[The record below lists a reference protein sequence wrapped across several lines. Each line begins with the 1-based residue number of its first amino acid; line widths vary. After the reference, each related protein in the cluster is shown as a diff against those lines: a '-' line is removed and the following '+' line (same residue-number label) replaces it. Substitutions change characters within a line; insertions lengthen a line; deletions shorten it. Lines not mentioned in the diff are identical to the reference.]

1 MIQATVQNLADLL
14 DRTML
19 RDRHTLRR
27 RLRGI
32 ERSQQ
37 AGREVD
43 HGLSQVAADI
53 ERSVRRREDRQK
65 ALPKP
70 TYPEHLPVVERREEI
85 KEALAKH
92 QVVVLCGETGS
103 GKTTQLPKICL
114 ELGRGV
120 AGLIGHTQPRRI
132 AARTVAKR
140 ISEELESPLG
150 QTVGF
155 KVRFSDSLSE
165 NTYVKLMTD
174 GILLAETQGDPYL
187 EQYDTI
193 IIDEAHERSLNID
206 FLLGYLKQLLPKR
219 PELKLIITSAT
230 IDPQR
235 FSRHFNDAPML
246 MVSGRTYPVETR
258 YRPLISEDP
267 DEEDMHAEEAI
278 LAAVDEVSREGPG
291 DVLVFLT
298 GEREIRETAE
308 ALRKHH
314 PPETEILPLYAR
326 LSADE
331 QMKVFKPHGRRRIVL
346 ATNVAETSLTVP
358 GIRYVI
364 DPGHARISRYNARN
378 KVQRLPIEPISRASA
393 DQRKGRCGRV
403 GPGVCVRLYSE
414 EDFNTREEFTPP
426 EILRTNLASVILQM
440 KSLRLGEIQDFPFI
454 EPPDY
459 RQIKDGY
466 QTLHELGA
474 IDENNQL
481 TPLGGMLARL
491 PIDPRIGRMVLA
503 AREEGCL
510 DDVLVI
516 ASALTVQDPRERPL
530 DMQQAADEAH
540 SKWRDENS
548 DFIGYL
554 HLWRWFEEKR
564 EHLSTSQ
571 LRKACRTNFLSFV
584 RMREWRD
591 IYHQLKELVGELP
604 PPPGQRRP
612 TAPSRRGVPVRRDA
626 RSRRHGE
633 GGNDTPTPSPRHV
646 PGGQA
651 EERR

>member
-1 MIQATVQNLADLL
+1 MSQADLQTL
-14 DRTML
+14 SAQIDRAML
-19 RDRHTLRR
+19 RDRHGLRR
-27 RLRGI
+27 RLRGL
-32 ERSQQ
+32 ERAAQ
-37 AGREVD
+37 AGRD
-43 HGLSQVAADI
+43 AAHGLAQMAA
-53 ERSVRRREDRQK
+53 EVNRSVLRRQEREQN
-65 ALPKP
+65 LPRP

-85 KEALAKH
+85 REAIAKN

-120 AGLIGHTQPRRI
+120 VGLIGHTQPRRI
-132 AARTVAKR
+132 AARSVAKR

-150 QTVGF
+150 QVVGY
-155 KVRFSDSLSE
+155 KVRFADQLSE

-174 GILLAETQGDPYL
+174 GILLAETQGDPFL

-230 IDPQR
+230 IDPER
-235 FSRHFNDAPML
+235 FSKHFNDAPIL
-246 MVSGRTYPVETR
+246 MVSGRTYPVEVR
-258 YRPLISEDP
+258 YRPLQADDP
-267 DEEDMHAEEAI
+267 DEDDLHMEDAI
-278 LAAVDEVSREGPG
+278 LGAVDEVCREGPG
-291 DVLVFLT
+291 DVLVFLS
-298 GEREIRETAE
+298 GEREIREAAE

-358 GIRYVI
+358 GIRCVV
-364 DPGHARISRYNARN
+364 DPGLARMSRYNARN

-393 DQRKGRCGRV
+393 DQRKGRCGRI

-414 EDFNTREEFTPP
+414 EDFNTREQYTPP

-440 KSLRLGEIQDFPFI
+440 KALRLGEVQDFPFI

-459 RQIKDGY
+459 RQIRDGY

-474 IDENNQL
+474 IDEDNQL
-481 TPLGGMLARL
+481 TENGRHLARL
-491 PIDPRIGRMVLA
+491 PIDPKIGRMILA

-510 DDVLVI
+510 DEVLII

-540 SKWRDENS
+540 AKWRDENS
-548 DFIGYL
+548 DFVSYL
-554 HLWRWFEEKR
+554 HLWKWFREKR
-564 EHLSTSQ
+564 DHLSTSQ

-591 IYHQLKELVGELP
+591 VHHQLKELVGELP
-604 PPPGQRRP
+604 PARGARPGAQPPPPPRP
-612 TAPSRRGVPVRRDA
+612 KRGVQVRQRPAPVSA
-626 RSRRHGE
+626 
-633 GGNDTPTPSPRHV
+633 PR
-646 PGGQA
+646 PDPL
-651 EERR
+651 